1 MVIAIRL
8 QIQQARQI
16 PNGKN
21 SENTMPR
28 QIIIIVLKTN
38 SKKKQVDPEK
48 MKHYIQKTMIQV
60 TIFLSETIDIKR
72 QCDVFKVL
80 KIKNYNFVKN
90 YQPRI
95 PYPEKYSSGMKVM

>member
-1 MVIAIRL
+1 
-8 QIQQARQI
+8 
-16 PNGKN
+16 
-21 SENTMPR
+21 MPR

-38 SKKKQVDPEK
+38 SKKKQMDPEK
-48 MKHYIQKTMIQV
+48 MNHYIQKTMIQV

-80 KIKNYNFVKN
+80 KIKNY
-90 YQPRI
+90 QPKI